1 MKKYVLNIS
10 RIALFAMTLFLVL
23 LVGCTKQGA
32 STPPTEKEP
41 PNSNA
46 ANVVFKQLE
55 TKFDARLGVYVID
68 TGTGKE
74 VAYRADERFAY
85 ASTYK
90 ALAAGAVLQQ
100 KSNDELGK
108 VIKFAKDDLVTYSP
122 ITEQHVDTGMNL
134 KEISDA
140 AIRYSDNTAGNLL
153 LKALGGPEGF
163 EKAMRDNGDTV
174 VMANRYETEL
184 NEAIPGDHRD
194 TSTPNA
200 LANSFKVL
208 TIDDSMPNDKQELLI
223 GWLKENTTG
232 DELIRAAVPEGWV
245 VGDKT
250 GAGSYGTRND
260 VAIVW
265 PPDRK
270 PIIIAVMSSRDTEDA
285 KYNNALIAEA
295 AKAAFKALE

>member
-1 MKKYVLNIS
+1 
-10 RIALFAMTLFLVL
+10 MTLYLVL

-32 STPPTEKEP
+32 STPSTEKEP

-55 TKFDARLGVYVID
+55 IKFDARLGVYVID
-68 TGTGKE
+68 TETGKE

-200 LANSFKVL
+200 LANSLKVL

-260 VAIVW
+260 VAVVW
-265 PPDRK
+265 PPDRD

-285 KYNNALIAEA
+285 EYNNALIAEA

>member
-1 MKKYVLNIS
+1 
-10 RIALFAMTLFLVL
+10 MTIFLVL

-32 STPPTEKEP
+32 SIPPTEKEP

-163 EKAMRDNGDTV
+163 EKAMRDNGNTV

-184 NEAIPGDHRD
+184 NEAIPGDLRD

-265 PPDRK
+265 PPDRE

-285 KYNNALIAEA
+285 EYNNTLVAEA

>member
-1 MKKYVLNIS
+1 MKKYVFNTNN
-10 RIALFAMTLFLVL
+10 IALFTMTLCLVL
-23 LVGCTKQGA
+23 LVGCTKAGA

-46 ANVVFKQLE
+46 ANVVFQQLE

-85 ASTYK
+85 VSTYK

-100 KSNDELGK
+100 KSNDELDK

-122 ITEQHVDTGMNL
+122 ITERHVDTGMNL

-194 TSTPNA
+194 TSTPKA

-208 TIDDSMPNDKQELLI
+208 TIDDSMPDDKQELLI
-223 GWLKENTTG
+223 SWLKENTTG

-250 GAGSYGTRND
+250 GSGSYGTRND

-265 PPDRK
+265 PPDRE
-270 PIIIAVMSSRDTEDA
+270 PIIIAIMSSRDTEDA
-285 KYNNALIAEA
+285 EYNNALIAEA

>member
-1 MKKYVLNIS
+1 
-10 RIALFAMTLFLVL
+10 MTLFLVL

-32 STPPTEKEP
+32 STPSTEKEP

-74 VAYRADERFAY
+74 VTYRADERFAY

-270 PIIIAVMSSRDTEDA
+270 PIIIAVMSSRDTVDA
-285 KYNNALIAEA
+285 EYNNALIAEA

>member
-1 MKKYVLNIS
+1 
-10 RIALFAMTLFLVL
+10 MTLFLVL

-32 STPPTEKEP
+32 STPPTEKES

-55 TKFDARLGVYVID
+55 TRFDARLGVYVID

-163 EKAMRDNGDTV
+163 ERAMRDNGDTV

-184 NEAIPGDHRD
+184 NEAIPGDLRD

-265 PPDRK
+265 PPDRE

-285 KYNNALIAEA
+285 EYNNALIAEA